1 MNNEKLIKEV
11 PMVSLEDLVSG
22 ITNHNKL
29 MTAEAA
35 VKDMRTEVD
44 VYKQRIKFLEEAGNR
59 LAFLMLNGSTEE
71 MRQSLTAWRKL
82 VPTKKG
88 DDNE

>member
-1 MNNEKLIKEV
+1 MHDNNKPVRE
-11 PMVSLEDLVSG
+11 VSLDDLVAG

-44 VYKQRIKFLEEAGNR
+44 VYKGRIKFLEEAGNR
-59 LAFLMLNGSTEE
+59 LAFLMLNGTTIE
-71 MRQSLTAWRKL
+71 MKKALWEWRELNPRKEN
-82 VPTKKG
+82 
-88 DDNE
+88 NE